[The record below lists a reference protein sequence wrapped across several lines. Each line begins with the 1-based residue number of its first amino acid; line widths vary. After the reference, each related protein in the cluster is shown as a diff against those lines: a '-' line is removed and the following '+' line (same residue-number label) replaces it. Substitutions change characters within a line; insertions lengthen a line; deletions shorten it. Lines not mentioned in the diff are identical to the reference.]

1 MNKNI
6 RTALIIGSIVI
17 AVLVLTPLVYGL
29 FSGGNNW
36 GSSLA
41 WSGMMG
47 PWMMTGF
54 GGIWMMGI
62 LWLVAAGFIVWLVVS
77 IVRGTGNTR
86 NQADGS
92 AVSAL
97 EILKNRYAHGDISK
111 EEFEEKRKALE

>member
-6 RTALIIGSIVI
+6 KTALIIGSIVI

-29 FSGGNNW
+29 FSGGDNW
-36 GSSLA
+36 GCGLA

-47 PWMMTGF
+47 PGMMTGF
-54 GGIWMMGI
+54 GGTWMMGI

-86 NQADGS
+86 NQATGS
-92 AVSAL
+92 SVSAL

>member
-1 MNKNI
+1 MNKDI
-6 RTALIIGSIVI
+6 RTALIIGLIVI
-17 AVLVLTPLVYGL
+17 AVLVLTPFVYGL
-29 FSGGNNW
+29 FSGGDNW
-36 GSSLA
+36 GRSLV

-54 GGIWMMGI
+54 GGTWMMGI
-62 LWLVAAGFIVWLVVS
+62 LWLVAAGFIVWLIIS

-86 NQADGS
+86 NQVDGS
-92 AVSAL
+92 SVSAF